1 MVSPFSG
8 KCVWGE
14 GYCLSAQWM
23 WYPSPNKY
31 VEFLLEL
38 SRGSNLAAEKHLEEI
53 LTLQVAVRPHLVM
66 IQDLPPEFCQLS

>member
-1 MVSPFSG
+1 MESVFGEKGTVLVPSG
-8 KCVWGE
+8 CGTHH
-14 GYCLSAQWM
+14 
-23 WYPSPNKY
+23 PINY